1 MVEWV
6 GVQLLDGLLELG
18 FLVLS
23 GRDPGVAGP
32 PLRRCVLVLC
42 AASLWDLVRTS
53 PPLCHIRIYMNY
65 KCKSQGVVGSWY
77 LFQDDSK

>member
-32 PLRRCVLVLC
+32 PLRR
-42 AASLWDLVRTS
+42 
-53 PPLCHIRIYMNY
+53 
-65 KCKSQGVVGSWY
+65 
-77 LFQDDSK
+77 